1 MSDDT
6 VHLVILSS
14 GKERDKPMSASG
26 PEFYDDDAIFAMYMA
41 RRQRSDSPNET
52 LEKPVV
58 LELAGDLAGRRV
70 LDLGCGD
77 AAFGRL
83 VLERGGSAYLGVE
96 GSRNMAALARETL
109 AGTSGEVQHSAIE
122 GWEAPDTAFD
132 LAVARLSL
140 HYLAD
145 LAPVFAQVYQALAT
159 GGRFVFSVEHPVITS
174 CDRGWP
180 AGTARQAW
188 MVDDYFATGA
198 RDNAWMGGTVRK
210 YHRTVEDYF
219 RALQDASFVVEQLRE
234 SRPQRERFAD
244 EQLYAR
250 RRRIPLFLFLAGSKV
265 TR

>member
-1 MSDDT
+1 
-6 VHLVILSS
+6 
-14 GKERDKPMSASG
+14 MSASG
-26 PEFYDDDAIFAMYMA
+26 PAFYDDDAVFATYMA

-77 AAFGRL
+77 AAFGRD
-83 VLERGGSAYLGVE
+83 VLAHGGSAYLGIE
-96 GSRNMAALARETL
+96 GSRNMARVAHETL
-109 AGTSGEVQHSAIE
+109 VGTGGQVQHCAIE
-122 GWEAPDTAFD
+122 DWEALPAAFD

-145 LAPVFAQVYQALAT
+145 LTPVFTQVYQALAA

-180 AGTARQAW
+180 AGTLRQDW
-188 MVDDYFATGA
+188 VVDDYFVTGA
-198 RDNAWMGGTVRK
+198 RETTWMGGTVRK

-219 RALQDASFVVEQLRE
+219 RALQQAGFVVEQLRE
-234 SRPQRERFAD
+234 SRPQRERFID
-244 EQLYAR
+244 QQVYER
-250 RRRIPLFLFLAGSKV
+250 RRRIPLFLFLAGRKM